1 MKSLPFM
8 DSINQLENA
17 TWLDPAAKS
26 IRKVVKNVFR
36 QRDLRDLLHGVPFG
50 HPLHPV
56 MVQIPIGAWTSASIL
71 DLVPGT
77 QKASAMLVGTGIAAV
92 LPAVA
97 SGLVDWSKSEPGP
110 QRTGLV
116 HAGVNVVATS
126 LYAISLIQRCSG
138 REKAGKI
145 FSIAGMAAV
154 STGGFIG
161 GHLAYR
167 QGVSISRVIDIP
179 NNVPSGWQ
187 QVASLDSLEEGK
199 LARGMIGETPLVLFR
214 RNGTVRAL
222 ADTCSHLGGPL
233 NEGKLID
240 DGDPCVEC
248 PWHQSMF
255 SLRTGEVIHGPAT
268 APQPHFETRIVEGQI
283 EARLRPAHS

>member
-8 DSINQLENA
+8 DSINRLENA

-26 IRKVVKNVFR
+26 VRKVVKKVLR

-77 QKASAMLVGTGIAAV
+77 QKASCVLVGTGIAAV

-97 SGLVDWSKSEPGP
+97 SGFVDWSKTEPGP

-116 HAGVNVVATS
+116 HAAVNVVATS
-126 LYAISLIQRCSG
+126 LYAISLVQRCTG

-145 FSIAGMAAV
+145 FSAMGMAAV

-167 QGVSISRVIDIP
+167 QGAAVSRVIEIP
-179 NNVPSGWQ
+179 NNVPSGWHQ
-187 QVASLDSLEEGK
+187 IAALDSLGEGK
-199 LARGMIGETPLVLFR
+199 LERGMIGATPLVLYR
-214 RNGTVRAL
+214 RSGTVRAL
-222 ADTCSHLGGPL
+222 ANTCSHLSGPL
-233 NEGKLID
+233 NEGKLLD

-248 PWHQSMF
+248 PWHQSVF

-268 APQPHFETRIVEGQI
+268 APQPHFETRIVEGQV
-283 EARLRPAHS
+283 EARLKPAHS